1 MVAPRD
7 CTIEVEAWY
16 ENQWGY
22 DGGEASID
30 LRCPPG
36 LVELVR
42 VDGRISGG
50 NIFGRSMHALLVASG
65 ARSGESY
72 TFTVDLVGTG
82 TRGTKHIF
90 ARCL

>member
-1 MVAPRD
+1 MVAQREGI
-7 CTIEVEAWY
+7 IEVEAWY

-22 DGGEASID
+22 DGKDASIS
-30 LRCPPG
+30 LRCPSG

-42 VDGRISGG
+42 VDGSIYGG
-50 NIFGRSMHALLVASG
+50 NTVGRSMHALLIASE

-72 TFTVDLVGTG
+72 TFTVGFVQLG
-82 TRGTKHIF
+82 TRGVKHIF